1 MIGEKNNAAKYAFFY
16 MLSLVALIFMALS
29 AGIIVFQ
36 IINKNIVD
44 VLENFRGSYNPGSL
58 KFAISAIIIAS
69 PIYYLATAQI
79 SKNLFSGKLS
89 KDSGIRKWLTYFI
102 LLVSTIVML
111 GFLVAVI
118 YNFLD
123 GELTTKFIL
132 KALTAIIIA
141 AAIFTYYF
149 YDIRRENVAGVKDKI
164 VRIYFYGS
172 LAIVAAVLISAFVFV
187 ESPAETRNIKY
198 DSTIL
203 NRFSQIDSALNTYYY
218 DNNKLPNDLASML
231 SGITYLREEDMT
243 DPATGEKFEYKA
255 IDKNTYELCANFKIT
270 SKDYENINGPYYFD
284 KRWDHQSGYQCLRQK
299 VRSEKDAGLKP
310 VAP

>member
-1 MIGEKNNAAKYAFFY
+1 MEQQMIGEKNNAAKYAFFY

-44 VLENFRGSYNPGSL
+44 ALENFRGSYNSGAL
-58 KFAISAIIIAS
+58 KFAISAIIIAA
-69 PIYYLATAQI
+69 PIYYLTAFQI
-79 SKNLFSGKLS
+79 NKNLFSGKLS

-111 GFLVAVI
+111 GFLVAVV

-149 YDIRRENVAGVKDKI
+149 YDIRRENVAGV
-164 VRIYFYGS
+164 
-172 LAIVAAVLISAFVFV
+172 
-187 ESPAETRNIKY
+187 
-198 DSTIL
+198 
-203 NRFSQIDSALNTYYY
+203 
-218 DNNKLPNDLASML
+218 
-231 SGITYLREEDMT
+231 
-243 DPATGEKFEYKA
+243 
-255 IDKNTYELCANFKIT
+255 
-270 SKDYENINGPYYFD
+270 
-284 KRWDHQSGYQCLRQK
+284 
-299 VRSEKDAGLKP
+299 
-310 VAP
+310 